1 MAKQYKEVSL
11 AVYSTTEW
19 EKMSS
24 EEKEQA
30 HADFQLVY
38 STMPDGFEQALDV
51 DTYPLSDM
59 GNAELFVAAAG
70 YDLHYDA
77 ARKVG
82 YVYGVDPRNGCTV
95 WVPDPDDLLLK
106 QAIDDY
112 ARKLSEMDQALDE
125 RMCHTDEAKNKVKTL
140 RKTLFTRYGSFS
152 GAAAKRIIERIHT
165 QTADPSIIMDDVA
178 RTGFLLNC
186 PNGTL
191 DLRTGQLQAPS
202 KMDYITQGCPTEYHP
217 GAMTEA
223 VSAWLDS
230 ICVTPEIKRLFIQVL
245 GVALD
250 ATIRTKT
257 MPIFFGS
264 KTNNGK
270 TTMVEI
276 IMYVIGRTKYGGYGQ
291 TISAGAFDKG
301 TRTGGRCTPE
311 LATVT
316 GARLVIMSE
325 PNETQS
331 VDWAYVKEITGG
343 GSIHVNP
350 KNKPAYTIPAVFT
363 LGLDTNYLLKVDDPT
378 LFRRGTMQIIPFLR
392 EFSEALG
399 NLDGTLLARMAEKAN
414 REAILAAMI
423 EGYKDYI
430 DSGKRFVE
438 PPESKEILARYETNN
453 DRIGEFLEENFVK
466 VEGKNAPH
474 TYVTVKTVYAAY
486 IKWLTD
492 NGYKNQESSSSFRN
506 KLEARATVEKR
517 NNAYCIIGYREKQAG
532 TATTIE
538 GMDPLEWYMAHC
550 MVQDPA
556 ASVLLADM
564 IPAYSRAVSALD
576 VAPLDEMGVFAALA
590 KSGHVVSTIGGT
602 MTLMG
607 WRMLTRKEQEEGE
620 AREQRDKQEAH
631 KAAIVAEIDAVGNMQ
646 LEIALRMIMDAYT
659 AGDTHTRAAL
669 DLLINGPKGGRLPY

>member
-1 MAKQYKEVSL
+1 MAMIFKAIDL
-11 AVYSTTEW
+11 AIYEKNEWDRLTADQRNKILADMTVY
-19 EKMSS
+19 
-24 EEKEQA
+24 
-30 HADFQLVY
+30 VV
-38 STMPDGFEQALDV
+38 PDGTQQAMDA

-59 GNAELFVAAAG
+59 GNAELFIFASG

-82 YVYGVDPRNGCTV
+82 YVYGVDHRNGCTV
-95 WVPDPDDLLLK
+95 WVPDPDDILLK

-178 RTGFLLNC
+178 LTGFLLNC

-191 DLRTGQLQAPS
+191 NLRTGQLQAPS

-230 ICVTPEIKRLFIQVL
+230 ICVTPEIKRLFLQVL
-245 GVALD
+245 GSAMD
-250 ATIRTKT
+250 ATMRTKT
-257 MPIFFGS
+257 MPIFWGG

-270 TTMVEI
+270 TTMTEI
-276 IMYVIGRTKYGGYGQ
+276 SMRVIGRTEDGGYGQ

-316 GARLVIMSE
+316 GARLAIMSE
-325 PNETQS
+325 PNENQA
-331 VDWAYVKEITGG
+331 VDWAYIKEITGG

-363 LGLDTNYLLKVDDPT
+363 LGIDTNYLIRVDDPT

-392 EFSEALG
+392 EFSKAKG
-399 NLDGTLLARMAEKAN
+399 NIDDNLRERMAEKEN
-414 REAILAAMI
+414 REAILAAI
-423 EGYKDYI
+423 VAGYKDFI
-430 DSGKRFVE
+430 ANGKRFIE
-438 PPESKEILARYETNN
+438 PPESREILERYEANN
-453 DRIGEFLEENFVK
+453 DRIGEFLEEK
-466 VEGKNAPH
+466 YTRVEGAKAPR
-474 TYVTVKTVYAAY
+474 TYVTVSSVYAAY
-486 IKWLTD
+486 TAWLTE
-492 NGYKNQESSSSFRN
+492 NGYRNQESSSSFRN
-506 KLEARATVEKR
+506 KLESRARVEKR
-517 NNAYCIIGYREKQAG
+517 NNAYCILGFKEKTAG

-538 GMDPLEWYMAHC
+538 GMDPVEWYMAHC
-550 MVQDPA
+550 MIQDPT
-556 ASVLLADM
+556 ASVSLAAM
-564 IPAYSRAVSALD
+564 VPAYARAVSALD
-576 VAPLDEMGVFAALA
+576 VAPMDEMGVMMVLIKA
-590 KSGHVVSTIGGT
+590 GCDVSAIGGS
-602 MTLMG
+602 MTLTG
-607 WRMLTRKEQEEGE
+607 WRMLTRAEQAEQE
-620 AREQRDKQEAH
+620 ARERRDKLEAH
-631 KAAIVAEIDAVGNMQ
+631 KAAIVAEIDAVDNLQ
-646 LEIALRMIMDAYT
+646 LQIALRMITDAYT
-659 AGDTHTRAAL
+659 NGDTHLSAAL
-669 DLLINGPKGGRLPY
+669 DLLVNGPKDGRLPY